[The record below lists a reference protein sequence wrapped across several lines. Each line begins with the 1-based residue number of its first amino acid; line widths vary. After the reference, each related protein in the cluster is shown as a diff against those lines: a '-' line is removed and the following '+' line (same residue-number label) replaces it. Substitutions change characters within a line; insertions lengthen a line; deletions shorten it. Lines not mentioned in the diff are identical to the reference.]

1 MSALEVSA
9 ALTVALLWGVQFI
22 AIKYGVDVFP
32 PLFFVALRFAAAAA
46 ILLPFAGRPSRRE
59 VGAAGLISVF
69 FGGLCFGL
77 IYMGIHAGLVG
88 LSAVVTQL
96 MTPLTVLFA
105 WPLLD
110 ERPTARVTIG
120 IVVAFAGVALAMAS
134 PGETVSLIA
143 VVFVIGGAAAQAFG
157 NVLIKRLGPF
167 NVLRL
172 MAWMSLFTV
181 PQVGLA
187 SAFLETGQLGA
198 LRTAGPL
205 AWLSLGYTVLF
216 GAIIGFGLWFWL
228 IGRLSLARV
237 APFALLQTVF
247 AIGAG
252 VVFLHETVSVPLLAG
267 AATCIAG
274 VLVTQLGSA
283 AGKAAVE
290 RPDLIKGRP
299 LTRHEALPGSRGTS
313 PSTFNNK
320 GTNS

>member
-1 MSALEVSA
+1 MSPLEVSA

-96 MTPLTVLFA
+96 MTPFTVLFA

-198 LRTAGPL
+198 LRTAGLL

-228 IGRLSLARV
+228 IGRLS
-237 APFALLQTVF
+237 
-247 AIGAG
+247 
-252 VVFLHETVSVPLLAG
+252 
-267 AATCIAG
+267 
-274 VLVTQLGSA
+274 
-283 AGKAAVE
+283 
-290 RPDLIKGRP
+290 
-299 LTRHEALPGSRGTS
+299 
-313 PSTFNNK
+313 
-320 GTNS
+320 